1 MKRLVFV
8 MLLATS
14 FVLSYQPL
22 LVPEVAAGGATIAAL
37 DSAWNSQTPLATP
50 LGKVIYNIPNNRKK
64 MNLTYILQGAVP
76 NESYNVGF
84 NMSGSCLVGE
94 PDSPPTTFG
103 GLARILCGTWQRCGL
118 TNTAGI
124 YQVGTLR
131 TDELGDG
138 DLHINLRDLPSGD
151 HRVVFWVSQG
161 TGTLNPVASTVCF
174 GDKFNYETIAIPPL
188 S

>member
-1 MKRLVFV
+1 MKKTMFA
-8 MLLATS
+8 MLLAT
-14 FVLSYQPL
+14 FFLLAYQSL

-64 MNLTYILQGAVP
+64 MNLTYILHGAVH

-84 NMSGSCLVGE
+84 NMSGSCSLSE
-94 PDSPPTTFG
+94 PESPPTTFG
-103 GLARILCGTWQRCGL
+103 GLPRFGCGTWTRCTL

-138 DLHINLRDLPSGD
+138 ALHITLRDLPFGN
-151 HRVVFWVSQG
+151 HRVVFWVSEG
-161 TGTLNPVASTVCF
+161 ADPLSPVASTVCF
-174 GDKFNYETIAIPPL
+174 GDKFNYETIAIP
-188 S
+188 